1 MMRRPIYTL
10 FLLLTLSCGRSRS
23 PQPPHPANN
32 LHSSGRGLESPA
44 AAKEPPSALAEDQS
58 LIYLEKYLG
67 RYPRSVKLFETE
79 PLHKR
84 LTELLGTQYTT
95 FLTCLQVSS
104 PLKQS
109 EAGIYYLAGR
119 KRNSDDRAYLLIDP
133 ILNQMEAG
141 LILEGSHKRF
151 RGPGNEIPIPPE
163 IRMLIEDATFQP
175 E

>member
-1 MMRRPIYTL
+1 MMWRPIYTL

-23 PQPPHPANN
+23 PQPPRPANS
-32 LHSSGRGLESPA
+32 LPSGGLESPA
-44 AAKEPPSALAEDQS
+44 AVEEAPSALAEDQS
-58 LIYLEKYLG
+58 LVYLEKYLG
-67 RYPRSVKLFETE
+67 RYPRSVKLFDTE

-84 LTELLGTQYTT
+84 LSELLGNQYTV
-95 FLTCLQVSS
+95 FLACVQVSS

-119 KRNSDDRAYLLIDP
+119 KRNSNDYAYLLIDP

-141 LILEGSHKRF
+141 LILEGSLKRF
-151 RGPGNEIPIPPE
+151 RGPGNEIPVPPE
-163 IRMLIEDATFQP
+163 IRMLVEDATFQP